1 MEIKNLIYSTAEKYQ
16 KTTILERLKAF
27 EACQQLKIGFVGMF
41 SAGKTSLINAL
52 LDIHLPV
59 NPNPTTKSICVFE
72 SDDNLE
78 KYEYFLE
85 IDGERKK
92 SSFVEFEDVVAGR
105 NTGVAVIRVPVKNE
119 IPSGIVYVD
128 TPGVDNY
135 AAEETDLTYR
145 YLALLDAA
153 VVCIDINEGTIKKN
167 LFDFISVPELFS
179 LSSRMFFVL
188 THADTK
194 NQAGINAISE
204 NIYTQIIK
212 FAGKTKFN
220 VENLKER
227 IIAINANEHDSAMQ
241 VVNFINS
248 YVLDKRE
255 NIYRERIHNNEK
267 KLAKELAVMLQDDL
281 KNLSFDSTELNNKK
295 STLENELSIITKEID
310 KKNNQLE
317 KLKFELSNNIYNIL
331 KSQELAIISA
341 PDSEIIGQIFNN
353 INQEIANLAQSKL
366 KRISENIVVP
376 IADGIGV
383 DLITK
388 FGRIDFFKN
397 LTVTIATATLTAWMA
412 PGASNVANAT
422 EGAAGAAAQTAG
434 KNATTS
440 AIKEVA
446 KNSMKKT
453 ALQILEVDDNKNIN
467 QGQSVGTFNKIF
479 REIGQLI
486 HNINPLEMV
495 GDWVAS
501 EIKHNT
507 FTSIIKSKSIQIA
520 DNIIFSIEDI
530 FQDEVIT
537 PLNDRYCE
545 QSASLERLIDEREKN
560 LKDFSKIRNE
570 LSIIIN
576 KLNLL

>member
-1 MEIKNLIYSTAEKYQ
+1 
-16 KTTILERLKAF
+16 
-27 EACQQLKIGFVGMF
+27 
-41 SAGKTSLINAL
+41 
-52 LDIHLPV
+52 
-59 NPNPTTKSICVFE
+59 
-72 SDDNLE
+72 
-78 KYEYFLE
+78 
-85 IDGERKK
+85 
-92 SSFVEFEDVVAGR
+92 
-105 NTGVAVIRVPVKNE
+105 
-119 IPSGIVYVD
+119 
-128 TPGVDNY
+128 
-135 AAEETDLTYR
+135 
-145 YLALLDAA
+145 
-153 VVCIDINEGTIKKN
+153 
-167 LFDFISVPELFS
+167 
-179 LSSRMFFVL
+179 
-188 THADTK
+188 
-194 NQAGINAISE
+194 
-204 NIYTQIIK
+204 
-212 FAGKTKFN
+212 
-220 VENLKER
+220 
-227 IIAINANEHDSAMQ
+227 
-241 VVNFINS
+241 
-248 YVLDKRE
+248 
-255 NIYRERIHNNEK
+255 
-267 KLAKELAVMLQDDL
+267 MLQDDL

-440 AIKEVA
+440 AIKEAA

-479 REIGQLI
+479 RGIGQLI